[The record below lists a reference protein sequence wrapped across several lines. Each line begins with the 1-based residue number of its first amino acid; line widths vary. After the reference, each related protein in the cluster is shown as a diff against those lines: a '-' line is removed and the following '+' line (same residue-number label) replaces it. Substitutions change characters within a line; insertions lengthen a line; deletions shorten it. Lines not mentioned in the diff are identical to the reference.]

1 MKEIQHDYYNGPA
14 CEVCCSHIINGS
26 MFMKDNVFYCVSC
39 IDEIKT
45 SKEVIVDNGKVLE

>member
-1 MKEIQHDYYNGPA
+1 
-14 CEVCCSHIINGS
+14 
-26 MFMKDNVFYCVSC
+26 MKDNVFYCVSC